1 MECRGPKEKNKGGA
15 AHQGLKAALA
25 LLLVLSSSIIADAQE
40 KPDAAA
46 GIYSVSRGALYAGA
60 GLDLAT
66 TLRGYR
72 SHRTETNP
80 LIRNL
85 PGNRYVTTSA
95 VVLGTAAAADLATK
109 FLKAHGH
116 PRLAVISNF
125 CLGGLHIYAGVH
137 NMRNISAP
145 GRSF

>member
-1 MECRGPKEKNKGGA
+1 MECNGPEEKNKSGGA
-15 AHQGLKAALA
+15 YQGLKAALA
-25 LLLVLSSSIIADAQE
+25 FLLVLSFSVIADAQA
-40 KPDAAA
+40 KPDVAA
-46 GIYSVSRGALYAGA
+46 GIYSLSRGALYAGA

-66 TLRGYR
+66 TLRGYQ
-72 SHRTETNP
+72 SQRTETNP

-95 VVLGTAAAADLATK
+95 VVLGTAAVADIAAA

-145 GRSF
+145 GPSF

>member
-1 MECRGPKEKNKGGA
+1 MECRGPKEKNKGGG
-15 AHQGLKAALA
+15 AHPGSVHREPTICGILKAALA
-25 LLLVLSSSIIADAQE
+25 LVLVLSFSMIAHAQE

-66 TLRGYR
+66 TLRGYQ

-95 VVLGTAAAADLATK
+95 VVLGT
-109 FLKAHGH
+109 
-116 PRLAVISNF
+116 
-125 CLGGLHIYAGVH
+125 
-137 NMRNISAP
+137 
-145 GRSF
+145 

>member
-1 MECRGPKEKNKGGA
+1 MECRGPKGKNKGGG

-25 LLLVLSSSIIADAQE
+25 LVLVLSFSTIAHAQE

-46 GIYSVSRGALYAGA
+46 GLYSVSRGALYAGA

-109 FLKAHGH
+109 CLKAHGH
-116 PRLAVISNF
+116 PRQAVISNF
-125 CLGGLHIYAGVH
+125 WLGGLHIYAGVH
-137 NMRNISAP
+137 NMRNISAQGP
-145 GRSF
+145 SF